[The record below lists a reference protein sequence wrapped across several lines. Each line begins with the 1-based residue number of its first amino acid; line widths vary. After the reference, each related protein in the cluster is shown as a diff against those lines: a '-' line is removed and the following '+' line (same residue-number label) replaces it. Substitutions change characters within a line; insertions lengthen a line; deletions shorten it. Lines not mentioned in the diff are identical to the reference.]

1 MEANHTPG
9 PWALAEGSWEIEA
22 RVDPENSETYYAPV
36 AMLDTDWSG
45 GIVEANARLIA
56 AAPDMLDALSD
67 IVASSDAN
75 CGDSLANAIE
85 TARAAIAKATGEV
98 A

>member
-1 MEANHTPG
+1 MSVRHTPG

-36 AMLDTDWSG
+36 AVIDVDWSSE
-45 GIVEANARLIA
+45 IVEANARLIA
-56 AAPDMLDALSD
+56 AAPDMLAALD
-67 IVASSDAN
+67 MVYTDDD
-75 CGDSLANAIE
+75 GDGYVSAEGMAFI
-85 TARAAIAKATGEV
+85 RAAIAKATGEV